1 MSKFKKYISCF
12 TYILLLV
19 GAVMGGMIGGRL
31 IERESTR
38 AELKSLFGRISLP
51 QDKISQTISLIE
63 SKYVDEIV
71 IDSLADKVIPA
82 LLKELDPHSVYIP
95 ASDMQR
101 ANEPLDG
108 SFEGVGIVFNM
119 ATDTVIVL
127 NVIRSGPSD
136 KAGVNA
142 RDRIIKINDSLV
154 AGRKIAQ
161 DKIVSQLRGKRG
173 SKVKISLERQG
184 IEGLV
189 EVEVTRDVIPLKSI
203 STTFMLTPEIGFI
216 HMSQFARTTHSELLH
231 SMATLMEQGMTKLI
245 LDLRGNS
252 GGFLDQ
258 AIAISNEFLPAN
270 NLIVYTEDR
279 DGKQQRE
286 YSNGRGAIQD
296 MELVILI
303 DEGSASSSEILAGA
317 IQDNDRGTII
327 GRRSYGKGLVQQQ
340 MPYSDGSA
348 VRLTTARYYTPTG
361 RSIQKPYEMGEGDKY
376 EKEIL
381 ARFEHKEH
389 FSADSISFVD
399 SLKKVTPKGKV
410 VYGGG
415 GIMPDEFVAVD
426 TTAMTQ
432 YFVEVSG
439 RNILYYYTIEYSDK
453 HKDALN
459 AITNV
464 EQLNDLFESDKNL
477 LRDFVAYAKRRG
489 VEPDREQIEVSR
501 TLLETQLRAHIGR
514 NTPLEDNGFYASI
527 LPIDN
532 IMQRAIEVLN
542 REKEDDY
549 VE

>member
-1 MSKFKKYISCF
+1 MSKFKRYMSCL
-12 TYILLLV
+12 TYTLLFAA
-19 GAVMGGMIGGRL
+19 AVVGGMIGGRL
-31 IERESTR
+31 IERQSTR
-38 AELKSLFGRISLP
+38 EELTRFFGQMSLP
-51 QDKISQTISLIE
+51 QSDKISQTLALIK
-63 SKYVDEIV
+63 SKYVDEV
-71 IDSLADKVIPA
+71 EIDSLAEKVIPA
-82 LLKELDPHSVYIP
+82 MLKELDPHSVYIP

-173 SKVKISLERQG
+173 SKVRLSLERQG
-184 IEGLV
+184 IDDLV

-216 HMSQFARTTHSELLH
+216 HMSQFARTTHNELL
-231 SMATLMEQGMTKLI
+231 SSISTLLSQGMTKLI

-258 AIAISNEFLPAN
+258 AISISNEFLPAN
-270 NLIVYTEDR
+270 TLIVYTEDR
-279 DGKQQRE
+279 EGKQQRE

-340 MPYSDGSA
+340 MPYNDGSA

-361 RSIQKPYEMGEGDKY
+361 RSIQKPYEMGGGDKY

-381 ARFEHKEH
+381 SRFEHQEH
-389 FSADSISFVD
+389 FTADSINFVD

-432 YFVEVSG
+432 YFVEVTG
-439 RNILYYYTIEYSDK
+439 RNILYRYTIEYSDR
-453 HKDALN
+453 HKDELSSIAT
-459 AITNV
+459 I
-464 EQLNDLFESDKNL
+464 EQLNSF
-477 LRDFVAYAKRRG
+477 F
-489 VEPDREQIEVSR
+489 
-501 TLLETQLRAHIGR
+501 
-514 NTPLEDNGFYASI
+514 
-527 LPIDN
+527 
-532 IMQRAIEVLN
+532 
-542 REKEDDY
+542 
-549 VE
+549 